1 MFDTLHTE
9 LSHKCSRTDCVFDT
23 VIRHSPQLLLFLL
36 PLPGFQQPRP
46 LTLLLASLTCTSP
59 QLASPHI
66 SDTPST
72 APTRNRLLECS
83 NIGRVL
89 PLWRQSPSA
98 AAGVSCCYF
107 RFALL

>member
-23 VIRHSPQLLLFLL
+23 DYLFNTVILHSPQLLLFLL

-72 APTRNRLLECS
+72 APHRETD
-83 NIGRVL
+83 
-89 PLWRQSPSA
+89 
-98 AAGVSCCYF
+98 F
-107 RFALL
+107 